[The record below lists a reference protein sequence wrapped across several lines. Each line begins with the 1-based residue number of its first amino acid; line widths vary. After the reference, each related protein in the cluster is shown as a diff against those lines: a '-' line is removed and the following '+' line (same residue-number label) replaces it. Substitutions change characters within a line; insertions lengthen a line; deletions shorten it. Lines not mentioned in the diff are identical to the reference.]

1 MVKRIILLSMLI
13 CANSKA
19 ELVVMS
25 TIGDSLSA
33 GVFADSGGIITKMVI
48 KPTSFKEWAISF
60 LFEAP
65 RYVYSDGVSI
75 NSVKR
80 RIQATGKDVI
90 SYNYAVSGA
99 TSLDVLTRQAIQVV
113 NQKRRPNV
121 TLLMIGA
128 NDIGTNVPV
137 EKALDNVGWILR
149 AVTQVS
155 DRVVVIPLPKLYLL
169 HGNVA
174 RLRNRFFIKCS
185 KVWETLGLLK
195 PLTIDGGRRLAENQA
210 WIEKYNAGLMTMAG
224 PKVVVAVEMGA
235 FDPTPNYVSRVDCT
249 HPSRNAHEAMA
260 SMVYPYAL

>member
-1 MVKRIILLSMLI
+1 
-13 CANSKA
+13 
-19 ELVVMS
+19 MS

-65 RYVYSDGVSI
+65 KYVFADGASI
-75 NSVKR
+75 QSVKR

-99 TSLDVLTRQAIQVV
+99 TALDVLTRQAIQVV

-155 DRVVVIPLPKLYLL
+155 DRVVLIPLPKLYLL

-174 RLRNRFFIKCS
+174 HLRNRFFIKCS
-185 KVWETLGLLK
+185 KVWSTLGLLK
-195 PLTIDGGRRLAENQA
+195 PLTVDGGKRLAENQA

-224 PKVVVAVEMGA
+224 PKVVVAIDVANME
-235 FDPTPNYVSRVDCT
+235 PTPNYVSRVDCL
-249 HPSRNAHEAMA
+249 HVPKLGHEKIA
-260 SMVYPYAL
+260 SMVYPYTL